1 MKSSSSKLED
11 LLAGVTRSSDRQE
24 ERDTQEK
31 RQNLLAL
38 WSKDPW
44 AYLTGRDVD
53 GKRPIV
59 WTKDE
64 VDRQAPL
71 KPFPGHLVYL
81 KRLVKLLQN
90 EQLILIDKARQMY
103 ISTVVLLFND
113 WECAFR
119 QVVNTVLSKTKES
132 EAIAMMRD
140 KVRFPYS
147 QLPAWVR
154 AVRPIRAMPATRIDY
169 PETGSMTL
177 AVAENVA
184 VSEARGRTASRAI
197 VDEAAYHDMFGE
209 IVQALEPMGGQII
222 AISSPNLGC
231 PGAQVFWELLDREA
245 S

>member
-11 LLAGVTRSSDRQE
+11 LLAGVTRKSDRQE
-24 ERDTQEK
+24 ERDTQEQ
-31 RQNLLAL
+31 RQKLLET

-44 AYLTGRDVD
+44 AYLTGKDV
-53 GKRPIV
+53 GGRPIV

-64 VDRQAPL
+64 VDRQVPL
-71 KPFPGHLVYL
+71 KPFPGHLRYL
-81 KRLVKLLQN
+81 KLLVKLLQN
-90 EQLILIDKARQMY
+90 EQLLLIDKARQMY
-103 ISTVVLLFND
+103 ISTVVLLYND

-154 AVRPIRAMPATRIDY
+154 AVRPIQRMPAIRIDY

-184 VSEARGRTASRAI
+184 ISEARGRTASRAI
-197 VDEAAYHDMFGE
+197 VDEAAYHDMFGD

-231 PGAQVFWELLDREA
+231 PGANVFLDLLDREA